1 MAKNFRSKY
10 LLGDIVVKDGDEY
23 LVVYIEW
30 NNDLR
35 PVRLYTIDDGSK
47 WTVNQLAV
55 KIGSTGT
62 CARARLNAS
71 SDPKRVFAPIRRL
84 TGDNK
89 RNIVW
94 DKDLIDPSKWYKD
107 PLVKLMLKGKK

>member
-1 MAKNFRSKY
+1 MVKNFHSKY
-10 LLGDIVVKDGDEY
+10 LLGDIVVIDGDEY
-23 LVVYIEW
+23 LVVEIER

-35 PVRLYTIDDGSK
+35 PGRLYTIDDGSK

-62 CARARLNAS
+62 CARARLKAS
-71 SDPKRVFAPIRRL
+71 SDPKRIFAPIRRL

-94 DKDLIDPSKWYKD
+94 DRDLIDSKKWYKD
-107 PLVKLMLKGKK
+107 PLVKLMLKGG

>member
-1 MAKNFRSKY
+1 MKTYHSKY
-10 LLGDIVVKDGDEY
+10 LLGDIVVINGDEY
-23 LVVYIEW
+23 LVVDIEW

-47 WTVNQLAV
+47 WTVNQLSV

-71 SDPKRVFAPIRRL
+71 TDPKRIFAPIRRIS
-84 TGDNK
+84 GDDK
-89 RNIVW
+89 RNIIF
-94 DKDLIDPSKWYKD
+94 DKDLIDSKKWYKD
-107 PLVKLMLKGKK
+107 PLVKLMLKG

>member
-1 MAKNFRSKY
+1 MKTYHSKY
-10 LLGDIVVKDGDEY
+10 LLGDIVVINGDEY
-23 LVVYIEW
+23 LVVEIEW

-47 WTVNQLAV
+47 WTVNQLSV

-62 CARARLNAS
+62 CARARLKAS

-94 DKDLIDPSKWYKD
+94 DRDLIDSKKWYKNR
-107 PLVKLMLKGKK
+107 LVKLMLKNI

>member
-1 MAKNFRSKY
+1 MVKNFHSKY
-10 LLGDIVVKDGDEY
+10 LLGDILVIDGDEY
-23 LVVYIEW
+23 LVVEIEW

-62 CARARLNAS
+62 CARARLKAS

-89 RNIVW
+89 RNIVF
-94 DKDLIDPSKWYKD
+94 DKDLIDSKKWYKNR
-107 PLVKLMLKGKK
+107 LVKLMLKNI

>member
-1 MAKNFRSKY
+1 MKTYHSKY
-10 LLGDIVVKDGDEY
+10 LLGDIVVINGDEY
-23 LVVYIEW
+23 LVVDIEW

-71 SDPKRVFAPIRRL
+71 SDPKRVFAPIRRIS
-84 TGDNK
+84 GDDK
-89 RNIVW
+89 RNIIF
-94 DKDLIDPSKWYKD
+94 DKDLIDSKKWYKD
-107 PLVKLMLKGKK
+107 PLVKLMLKA

>member
-1 MAKNFRSKY
+1 MKNSHSKY
-10 LLGDIVVKDGDEY
+10 LLGDIVVQDGIEY
-23 LVVYIEW
+23 MVVEIAWSKE
-30 NNDLR
+30 LK
-35 PVRLYTIDDGSK
+35 PVRLYTVDDGSK

-62 CARARLNAS
+62 CARARLKAS

-94 DKDLIDPSKWYKD
+94 DRDLIDSKKWYKD
-107 PLVKLMLKGKK
+107 PLVKLMLKGG

>member
-1 MAKNFRSKY
+1 MVKNFHSKY
-10 LLGDIVVKDGDEY
+10 LLGDIVVIDGDEY
-23 LVVYIEW
+23 LVVEIEW

-62 CARARLNAS
+62 CARERLKAS

-94 DKDLIDPSKWYKD
+94 DRDLIDSKKWYKNR
-107 PLVKLMLKGKK
+107 LVKLMLKNI